1 MSEINKIT
9 LECHE
14 GGSSKQYTMWIG
26 EKDGGFTVDFNYG
39 PIGGWVK
46 PGTKTPKPVS
56 REKADAAY
64 AALLKEKRAKGYVQ
78 GKDAPAYS
86 EVPEAVDSGVRP
98 MLLTPD
104 VEDNIDFYVTDAA
117 WGGQEKMNGKRI
129 LIKNNIV
136 SVGVNKRGLE
146 CPIPVELAN
155 VMKKFSGIFDG
166 ELIGTTY
173 HVFDVL
179 YTGADWSTKSKLDL
193 PLKER
198 WDLADSIV
206 NAIKSPLVRMV
217 PLVTGSAAKLDLVKK
232 LQEGRREGVVFK
244 RLDGKYDPGRIEN
257 LKKALAVKIKFYAE
271 GQFAILKWNGA
282 KMSVEVA
289 ALDVGAGTFTS
300 VGNVTVPQKYADQIK
315 VGALLR
321 VKYLYATP
329 GAKQLFQAKLD
340 PTDDGIVI
348 KTDSD
353 VTQMKE
359 LKYEGKEEE

>member
-1 MSEINKIT
+1 MTEINKIT

-14 GGSSKQYTMWIG
+14 GGSSKQYTLWIG

-46 PGTKTPKPVS
+46 PGTKTSKPVT
-56 REKADAAY
+56 REAAEKAY
-64 AALLKEKRAKGYVQ
+64 ASLLKEKRAKGYVQ

-86 EVPEAVDSGVRP
+86 EVPEAVDSGIRP

-104 VEDNIDFYVTDAA
+104 AEENIPYYVNDDAWA
-117 WGGQEKMNGKRI
+117 AQEKMNGKRI
-129 LIKNNIV
+129 LLKSNIV
-136 SVGVNKRGLE
+136 AVGINKRGLE
-146 CPIPVELAN
+146 CPIPMELAN
-155 VMKKFSGIFDG
+155 AMKKWAVIFDG
-166 ELIGTTY
+166 ELIGITY
-173 HVFDVL
+173 HVFDIL
-179 YTGADWSTKSKLDL
+179 YIGSDWSTKSQCEL
-193 PLKER
+193 PLKDR
-198 WDLADSIV
+198 WESANNLV
-206 NAIKSPLVRMV
+206 RAINSPLVRMV
-217 PLVTGSAAKLDLVKK
+217 PLITGSKEKFALVSKLRDGRK
-232 LQEGRREGVVFK
+232 EGTVFK

-271 GQFAILKWNGA
+271 GQFAILKWNA

-289 ALDVGAGTFTS
+289 AMEGKKIFS
-300 VGNVTVPQKYADQIK
+300 VGNVTIAQKYADQIK

-353 VTQMKE
+353 VTQASE
-359 LKYEGKEEE
+359 LKFEGKEEE

>member
-9 LECHE
+9 LNCTE
-14 GGSSKQYTMWIG
+14 GGSSKQYTMWLS

-46 PGTKTPKPVS
+46 VGTKTAAPVT
-56 REKADAAY
+56 REKADKIYEAK
-64 AALLKEKRAKGYVQ
+64 LKEQRAKGYVQ

-104 VEDNIDFYVTDAA
+104 VEDNIEQYINSDAWA
-117 WGGQEKMNGKRI
+117 GQEKMNGKRI
-129 LIKNNIV
+129 LLKSNIV
-136 SVGVNKRGLE
+136 AVGINKRGLE
-146 CPIPVELAN
+146 CPIPVELAKA
-155 VMKKFSGIFDG
+155 VKKKFIGVFDG
-166 ELIGTTY
+166 ELIGETY
-173 HVFDVL
+173 HVFDIL
-179 YTGADWSTKSKLDL
+179 YTGMDFGTVSHCEKGLNDRRDL
-193 PLKER
+193 VDFFVRKI
-198 WDLADSIV
+198 DSPFV
-206 NAIKSPLVRMV
+206 KRV
-217 PLVTGSAAKLDLVKK
+217 PLEYGVENKTRLVTLLRKFQK
-232 LQEGRREGVVFK
+232 EGVVFK
-244 RLDGKYDPGRIEN
+244 RTNGQYDPGRIEN

-289 ALDVGAGTFTS
+289 AMEGKDIFS
-300 VGNVTVPQKYADQIK
+300 VGNVTIAQKYADQIK

-353 VTQMKE
+353 VTKVSE
-359 LKYEGKEEE
+359 LKFEGKEEE